1 MSIKDALLEG
11 LGYGFLAIVAV
22 REGFAGEK
30 RVRIYNSDTFIELK
44 RGFFYD
50 RVVYDTNR
58 DGGERTFVRSLRP
71 IYVKPVRDMPRPSK
85 NYD

>member
-1 MSIKDALLEG
+1 MSVKDVLLDS
-11 LGYGFLAIVAV
+11 LTYGMIAFFGMRL
-22 REGFAGEK
+22 GFAGEQ

-50 RVVYDTNR
+50 CVVYDTNR
-58 DGGERTFVRSLRP
+58 DGGYQTIFRSLQP